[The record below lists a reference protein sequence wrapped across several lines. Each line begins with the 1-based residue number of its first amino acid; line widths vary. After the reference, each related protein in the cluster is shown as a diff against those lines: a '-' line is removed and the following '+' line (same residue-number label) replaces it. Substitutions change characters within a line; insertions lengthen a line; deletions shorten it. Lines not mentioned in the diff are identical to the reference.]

1 MNGMRGPRRSAR
13 PVRIALATLL
23 GGDIDG
29 AWWPHTA
36 SVAGELPE
44 LIEALHRPLGEIIDI
59 SINWSSTERA
69 PDLNSMR
76 PGAKSMPGWRDDRR
90 QRIMVIAGRRAR
102 AKLLVVP
109 HMTMPALGW
118 MVLRRA
124 AAVPIPGAEQNSQEF
139 QTADFVVRAAQA
151 ESASWA
157 TRTLTAQA
165 TESRTEQG
173 LHNRDLSAEG

>member
-1 MNGMRGPRRSAR
+1 
-13 PVRIALATLL
+13 VRIALAALL

-36 SVAGELPE
+36 SVAGELPG
-44 LIEALHRPLGEIIDI
+44 LIEVLHRRLGEVIDI
-59 SINWSSTERA
+59 SVNWSSTDGA

-76 PGAKSMPGWRDDRR
+76 LGAKSMPGWRDRR
-90 QRIMVIAGRRAR
+90 QRIMVIGGRRAR

-109 HMTMPALGW
+109 HMTTPALGL

-124 AAVPIPGAEQNSQEF
+124 AAVPILSAEQNSEEF

-157 TRTLTAQA
+157 TRTIDVQA
-165 TESRTEQG
+165 AESRTARELG
-173 LHNRDLSAEG
+173 NRYLSADS